1 MRNLILTP
9 TTFMT
14 VQLVIDLRQSYIGL
28 FSSVHLPQFFD
39 LLVQINSTIEN
50 FFSQANVSEED
61 LRLRV
66 EVALRRAEMAE

>member
-14 VQLVIDLRQSYIGL
+14 VQLVIDLRQPYIGL